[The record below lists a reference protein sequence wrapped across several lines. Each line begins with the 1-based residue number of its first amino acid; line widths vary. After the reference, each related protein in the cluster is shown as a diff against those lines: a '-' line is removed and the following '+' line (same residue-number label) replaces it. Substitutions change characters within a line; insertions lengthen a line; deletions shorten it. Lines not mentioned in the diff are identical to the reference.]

1 MDIHQDHFCINE
13 EYAMVYEKRVWSTDS
28 SDLLELLP
36 KSTSA
41 RKVIHTQHLDDFYND
56 KSVQGLHAEYA
67 TASDLEIARTQGF
80 FAFCDRLQNTKTK
93 KTALQQFEE
102 LKSVENLQ
110 EYLIIVEGSSH
121 QLRDLKDQYIPVA
134 TYFSYIE
141 NRISEDTHDL
151 EKVVRLLKLRGDI
164 TVVDE
169 DKFKQQN
176 VYEALSKGIDVAAT
190 SGNEI
195 FSIPHYNA
203 EEGRTESVQFLWTPI
218 KEDFQKVM
226 GTYEGKYKSIH
237 RTAIEQDAFG
247 LSCCEV
253 GASLKFKV

>member
-36 KSTSA
+36 KSSSA
-41 RKVIHTQHLDDFYND
+41 YKVIHSANLNDFYND
-56 KSVQGLHAEYA
+56 KSVQGLHVEYA
-67 TASDLEIARTQGF
+67 TPDDLEIARTQGF
-80 FAFCDRLQNTKTK
+80 FAFCDHLQNKKTK
-93 KTALQQFEE
+93 KTALQQFEG
-102 LKSVENLQ
+102 LKSIENL
-110 EYLIIVEGSSH
+110 EEHLIVVEASSH
-121 QLRDLKDQYIPVA
+121 QLRDLTGQYIPVA

-141 NRISEDTHDL
+141 NHLREDTHDL

-164 TVVDE
+164 TIVDE
-169 DKFKQQN
+169 EKFKHKN
-176 VYEALSKGIDVAAT
+176 VYEALSKGLDVAAH

-195 FSIPHYNA
+195 FSIPYYNA
-203 EEGRTESVQFLWTPI
+203 EEGQTQSVQFLWTPT
-218 KEDFQKVM
+218 KAEFQKVM
-226 GTYEGKYKSIH
+226 GAYEGKYKSIH
-237 RTAIEQDAFG
+237 RTAIQSDAFG

>member
-1 MDIHQDHFCINE
+1 MDIHQDHFFINE
-13 EYAMVYEKRVWSTDS
+13 AYAVVYEKRVWSTDS

-36 KSTSA
+36 KSNSA
-41 RKVIHTQHLDDFYND
+41 CKVIHRQHLEDFYND
-56 KSVQGLHAEYA
+56 KSVQGLHVEYA
-67 TASDLEIARTQGF
+67 TSSDLEVARTQGF
-80 FAFCDRLQNTKTK
+80 FPFCNHINNKKTK

-102 LKSVENLQ
+102 LKSVENL
-110 EYLIIVEGSSH
+110 EECLIVVEGSSH
-121 QLRDLKDQYIPVA
+121 QLRDLTGQYIPVA
-134 TYFSYIE
+134 TYFTYIE
-141 NRISEDTHDL
+141 NHLSEDSHDL

-169 DKFKQQN
+169 EKFKQQN
-176 VYEALSKGIDVAAT
+176 VYEALSKGVDIAAHA
-190 SGNEI
+190 GKEI
-195 FSIPHYNA
+195 FSIPYYNA

-237 RTAIEQDAFG
+237 RTAIEQDVFG